1 MAELKKKVASF
12 SGTVDKVQLIDLG
25 GKNVGIVQLSDA
37 QARAN
42 AAGVTLVQVGKL
54 ETGTAP
60 PVLRMVNL
68 TNFEKELKDKE
79 ELKAKAKEEFK
90 RGEAGKLKELRFGN
104 RIAENDAKTKTTQM
118 IKFLEKN
125 YRVKVTITFKSW
137 REFDA
142 PLATELLNNIKD
154 RVAHLCKASE
164 AKAAGRFVYA
174 VFEPDTRGSIGQR
187 IAVPHVEGPEDKAA
201 REANRLASAP
211 KLNAAGDL
219 MSKEEVAALE
229 KELEEAQRKEDEEH
243 GDEDGEEDR
252 GAEKSQAEPQRQ
264 QQRQGYQGGRG
275 RGGFRGGR
283 GGGGGQGRGGYS
295 RGGGS
300 GGHRPNQ
307 GSNRR

>member
-25 GKNVGIVQLSDA
+25 GKNLGIVQLSDA

-42 AAGVTLVQVGKL
+42 TAGVTLVQVGKL
-54 ETGTAP
+54 ETGGAP

-104 RIAENDAKTKTTQM
+104 RIAENDAKTKTAQM

-125 YRVKVTITFKSW
+125 YRVKVTITFKNW

-142 PLATELLNNIKD
+142 PLATELLNNIKE
-154 RVAHLCKASE
+154 RVAHLCRAGE

-174 VFEPDTRGSIGQR
+174 VFEPDKRGSIGQR
-187 IAVPHVEGPEDKAA
+187 IAVPHVEPAEEKAA
-201 REANRLASAP
+201 REASRLANVP
-211 KLNAAGDL
+211 KLNAAGEP
-219 MSKEEVAALE
+219 MSKEELAALE
-229 KELEEAQRKEDEEH
+229 KEMEESQRKEE
-243 GDEDGEEDR
+243 GEEDEDVEDEE
-252 GAEKSQAEPQRQ
+252 GEAKEQPQ
-264 QQRQGYQGGRG
+264 QQQQHGRGG

-283 GGGGGQGRGGYS
+283 GGGRGGYS

-300 GGHRPNQ
+300 GGYRQNQ